1 MTPEGA
7 LSLLMGLLAAA
18 VQMAAPLLAVSL
30 VTGVTVGLA
39 QAVTQVNEASV
50 SFVVKTAAVLAALAV
65 LGPSLLGL
73 AVQYTRASLLA
84 VEHVVR

>member
-7 LSLLMGLLAAA
+7 LSLLMGLLTAA

-30 VTGVTVGLA
+30 VTGVAVGLA

-65 LGPSLLGL
+65 IGPSLLES

-84 VEHVVR
+84 IEHVVR